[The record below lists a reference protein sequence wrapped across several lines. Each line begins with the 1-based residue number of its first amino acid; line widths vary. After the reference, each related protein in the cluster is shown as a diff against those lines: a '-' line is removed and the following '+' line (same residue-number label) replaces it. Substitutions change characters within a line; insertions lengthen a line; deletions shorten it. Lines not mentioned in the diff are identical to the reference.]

1 MLRYV
6 ILQSVMNHYRALGGA
21 WSFALE
27 PYWNE
32 NLTQYMLSP
41 IAWGEGGLYDYEDI
55 YRT

>member
-1 MLRYV
+1 
-6 ILQSVMNHYRALGGA
+6 MNHYRALGGA